1 MVKENNCVQFDN
13 LSKSY
18 FDGDKEIKIVQD
30 ISVSFQNG
38 KTTLILGRSG
48 CGKSTLLNL
57 ISGVDVPSKGTVLVN
72 NSSLSDLSEN
82 ERTLFR
88 RKYIGIIFQFFYL
101 IPSLTVLENILFPL
115 ELNNISGNKSRNLAH
130 EFLQKVDLNDK
141 AEVFP
146 DTLSGGEQQRAA
158 IARAIVHDPQII
170 IADEP
175 TGNLDSKTR
184 DQIINILLNLVSDKN
199 KTLIIATHSEDLI
212 DLSDNAYLIENLKLK
227 KIK

>member
-1 MVKENNCVQFDN
+1 MIRENNCVQFDS

-30 ISVSFQNG
+30 ISVTFPNG

-48 CGKSTLLNL
+48 SGKSTLLNL
-57 ISGVDVPSKGTVLVN
+57 ISGVDVPSKGAVLVN

-88 RKYIGIIFQFFYL
+88 RKHIGIIFQFFYL

-141 AEVFP
+141 ADVFP
-146 DTLSGGEQQRAA
+146 DTLSGGEQQRVA

-184 DQIINILLNLVSDKN
+184 DQIINILLNLVNDKN
-199 KTLIIATHSEDLI
+199 KTLIMATHSEDLI

>member
-1 MVKENNCVQFDN
+1 MTRESNCVQFDN

-18 FDGDKEIKIVQD
+18 FDGDKEIKIAQD
-30 ISVSFQNG
+30 ISVGFQNG

-57 ISGVDVPSKGTVLVN
+57 ISGVDVPTKGKVLIN
-72 NSSLSDLSEN
+72 DFSLSDLSED

-101 IPSLTVLENILFPL
+101 IPSLSVLENILFPL
-115 ELNNISGNKSRNLAH
+115 ELNNIDGNKSIDLAR
-130 EFLQKVDLNDK
+130 EILQKVDLIDK
-141 AEVFP
+141 ADAFP
-146 DTLSGGEQQRAA
+146 DTLSGGEQQRTA
-158 IARAIVHDPQII
+158 IARAIVHRPQII

-175 TGNLDSKTR
+175 TGNLDTRTR
-184 DQIINILLNLVSDKN
+184 DQIIGILLNLVRDKN
-199 KTLIIATHSEDLI
+199 KTLIMATHSEDLI
-212 DLSDNAYLIENLKLK
+212 DLSDNAYLIENSKLK

>member
-1 MVKENNCVQFDN
+1 MVKENNCVQFDS

-82 ERTLFR
+82 ERNLFR
-88 RKYIGIIFQFFYL
+88 RKNIGIIFQFFYL

-115 ELNNISGNKSRNLAH
+115 ELNNISGNKSRNLAR

-141 AEVFP
+141 ADVFP

-184 DQIINILLNLVSDKN
+184 DQILNILLNLVSDKN
-199 KTLIIATHSEDLI
+199 KTLIMATHSEDLI

>member
-57 ISGVDVPSKGTVLVN
+57 ISGVDVPSKGAVLVN

-88 RKYIGIIFQFFYL
+88 RKYVGIIFQFFYL

-115 ELNNISGNKSRNLAH
+115 ELNNISGNKSKDLAH

-141 AEVFP
+141 ADVFP
-146 DTLSGGEQQRAA
+146 DKLSGGEQQRAA

-199 KTLIIATHSEDLI
+199 KTLIMATHSEDLI

>member
-18 FDGDKEIKIVQD
+18 FDGDKEIKIVED

-57 ISGVDVPSKGTVLVN
+57 ISGVDVPSKGAVLVN

-88 RKYIGIIFQFFYL
+88 RKYVGIIFQFFYL

-115 ELNNISGNKSRNLAH
+115 ELNNISGNKSKDLAH

-141 AEVFP
+141 ADVFP
-146 DTLSGGEQQRAA
+146 DKLSGGEQQRAA

-199 KTLIIATHSEDLI
+199 KTLIMATHSEDLI

>member
-1 MVKENNCVQFDN
+1 MTRESNCVQFDN

-18 FDGDKEIKIVQD
+18 FDGDKEIKIAQD
-30 ISVSFQNG
+30 ISVGFQNG

-57 ISGVDVPSKGTVLVN
+57 ISGVDVPTKGKVLIN
-72 NSSLSDLSEN
+72 DFSLSDLSED

-101 IPSLTVLENILFPL
+101 IPSLSVLENILFPL
-115 ELNNISGNKSRNLAH
+115 ELNNIDGNKSIDLAR
-130 EFLQKVDLNDK
+130 EILQKVDLIDK
-141 AEVFP
+141 ADAFP
-146 DTLSGGEQQRAA
+146 DTLSGGEQQRTA
-158 IARAIVHDPQII
+158 IARAIVHSPQII

-175 TGNLDSKTR
+175 TGNLDTRTR
-184 DQIINILLNLVSDKN
+184 DQIIGILLNLVRDKN
-199 KTLIIATHSEDLI
+199 KTLIMATHSEDLI
-212 DLSDNAYLIENLKLK
+212 DLSDNAYLIENSKLK

>member
-88 RKYIGIIFQFFYL
+88 RKHIGIIFQFFYL

-141 AEVFP
+141 ADVFP

-199 KTLIIATHSEDLI
+199 KTLIMATHSEDLI

>member
-1 MVKENNCVQFDN
+1 MIREHNCVQFDS

-18 FDGDKEIKIVQD
+18 FDGDKEIKIVED

-88 RKYIGIIFQFFYL
+88 RKHVGIIFQFFYL

-115 ELNNISGNKSRNLAH
+115 ELNNISGNKSRKLAH

-141 AEVFP
+141 ADVFP
-146 DTLSGGEQQRAA
+146 DTLSGGEQQRVA

-199 KTLIIATHSEDLI
+199 KTLIMATHSEDLI

>member
-1 MVKENNCVQFDN
+1 
-13 LSKSY
+13 
-18 FDGDKEIKIVQD
+18 
-30 ISVSFQNG
+30 
-38 KTTLILGRSG
+38 
-48 CGKSTLLNL
+48 STLLNL
-57 ISGVDVPSKGTVLVN
+57 ISGVDVPSKGRVLVN

-88 RKYIGIIFQFFYL
+88 RKHIGIIFQFFYL

-115 ELNNISGNKSRNLAH
+115 ELNNISGNKSRKLAH

-141 AEVFP
+141 ADVFP

-199 KTLIIATHSEDLI
+199 KTLIMATHSEDLI

>member
-1 MVKENNCVQFDN
+1 MIREHNSVQFDS

-57 ISGVDVPSKGTVLVN
+57 ISGVDVPSKGRVLIN

-88 RKYIGIIFQFFYL
+88 RKHVGIIFQFFYL

-130 EFLQKVDLNDK
+130 EFLQKVDLIDK
-141 AEVFP
+141 ADVFP
-146 DTLSGGEQQRAA
+146 DTLSGGEQQRTA

-199 KTLIIATHSEDLI
+199 KTLIMATHSEDLI
-212 DLSDNAYLIENLKLK
+212 DLSDSAYLIENLKLK